1 VLLPDPVPQVRQ
13 ALAEG
18 RYADAARLARTS
30 AAADP
35 LRAELHYLLG
45 RALADAGQDDE
56 ALPALRRAV
65 YLDPADGLAHFLLAG
80 ALARSG
86 DAAAAAR
93 EYRAAAH
100 ALHRAPQLAGA
111 DELGGRSPKEL
122 ARVCEQLD
130 RRLSDGGGR

>member
-1 VLLPDPVPQVRQ
+1 VRE
-13 ALAEG
+13 ALADG

-80 ALARSG
+80 ALARP
-86 DAAAAAR
+86 ATQR
-93 EYRAAAH
+93 
-100 ALHRAPQLAGA
+100 PQLASTA
-111 DELGGRSPKEL
+111 RRRTPCTVRRSSRARTSSAAAVRGL